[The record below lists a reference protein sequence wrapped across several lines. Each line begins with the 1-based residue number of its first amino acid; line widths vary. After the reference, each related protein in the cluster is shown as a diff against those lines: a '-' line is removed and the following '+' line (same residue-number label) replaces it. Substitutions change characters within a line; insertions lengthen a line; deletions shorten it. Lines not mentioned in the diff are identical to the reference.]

1 MGQLQPSGQELGFN
15 TPQGPML
22 AAEGWE
28 GERRRR
34 RANPTL
40 KDKRQEN

>member
-22 AAEGWE
+22 ATEGWE
-28 GERRRR
+28 GERRR